1 MGAHNSRVEGICRP
15 AQSGKTK
22 TYQELI
28 KEYEL
33 LADLF
38 YDCEGFINVVLCSNN
53 KSLVQQTT
61 ARHAA
66 DLYESGSVE
75 SDGGAADDR
84 IEGKVFSWFSGTK
97 ENNLSVRDLADRI
110 KEDEVG
116 MVVCCAHSTRIQ
128 FLEQLLQQLNRS
140 KNFKKRVNIWIDE
153 ADESI
158 KKWSKIDI
166 SGLEVVHSVTLIS
179 ATFDAIVKKYGKVRV
194 RCYDV
199 AHPAS
204 YVGFKDCAVTSK
216 DIAAAS
222 ALSYMEQVYA
232 EIGAQLCV
240 PGMRLFAPGDITQE
254 SHRQIADFLRER
266 GWAVLVLNGA
276 RKEIVKPD
284 GQVLPIA
291 DYIEWENGTPEE
303 IGKTIT
309 SIYHDSGLAA
319 FPFAITGQIC
329 LGRGLTFQNDRFLFD
344 WAIVPNMTDRAT
356 AYQCAARVLGN
367 IRHLQN
373 YKQCKI
379 ITTSRMRRLIEQ
391 AENIAINIGRGV
403 KGYHA
408 VVDKAALKRAQVG
421 AGVDEETEDAA
432 TLDYGLSPTFATST
446 AAKQWCKRN
455 LDYGCSVYGIYGP
468 DGKKPGS
475 GYIKYRGALRP
486 LLAEADLRGDPR
498 ATGANAPAPA
508 SWFRSLDGAGGLARV
523 MPVVDIQAAIAG
535 SSRVMPVIA
544 DKDIGW
550 IAIYKKSKLLTP
562 SE

>member
-1 MGAHNSRVEGICRP
+1 MGALNSRVEGLCRP

-22 TYQELI
+22 TYQQLI
-28 KEYEL
+28 KDYEL

-38 YDCEGFINVVLCSNN
+38 YECDGFVNVVLCSNN

-66 DLYESGSVE
+66 DLYDTASVE
-75 SDGGAADDR
+75 SEGGAADDR

-110 KEDEVG
+110 KEDEVS
-116 MVVCCAHSTRIQ
+116 MVVCCAHSKRVS

-140 KNFKKRVNIWIDE
+140 KNFKKKVNIWIDE

-158 KKWSKIDI
+158 NKWSKIDI
-166 SGLEVVHSVTLIS
+166 TSLPVVHSVTLIS

-204 YVGFKDCAVTSK
+204 YIGFKDCDVTPK
-216 DIAAAS
+216 DIAVAS
-222 ALSYMEQVYA
+222 APAYLAEVYT
-232 EIGAQLCV
+232 EFGAQLCV
-240 PGMRLFAPGDITQE
+240 PGMRLFAPGDNTQE
-254 SHRQIADFLRER
+254 SHDQIAEFLRVR

-291 DYIEWENGTPEE
+291 DYVEWENGTPEE

-309 SIYHDSGLAA
+309 SIYQDSGLSA

-344 WAIVPNMTDRAT
+344 WAIVPNMADRAS

-367 IRHLQN
+367 IKHMPN

-379 ITTSRMRRLIEQ
+379 VTTSRMQRLIEQ
-391 AENIAINIGRGV
+391 AENIAINIGRGE
-403 KGYHA
+403 KGDHA
-408 VVDKAALKRAQVG
+408 VVDKDALKRAQVG
-421 AGVDEETEDAA
+421 PGGRGPVSEDDFESEWREFESFEAA
-432 TLDYGLSPTFATST
+432 KAWGKNIRAKEMDGDGFVLTST
-446 AAKQWCKRN
+446 TGAARKLLMRDVEQLRA
-455 LDYGCSVYGIYGP
+455 
-468 DGKKPGS
+468 GKKTANMPTDH
-475 GYIKYRGALRP
+475 KK
-486 LLAEADLRGDPR
+486 RGDKRDRLYVPYADETDPTSCKWIVHR
-498 ATGANAPAPA
+498 LT
-508 SWFRSLDGAGGLARV
+508 RITE
-523 MPVVDIQAAIAG
+523 VV
-535 SSRVMPVIA
+535 
-544 DKDIGW
+544 
-550 IAIYKKSKLLTP
+550 
-562 SE
+562 